1 MSVAPASTVFGR
13 VIVAIVGFI
22 FAAGFGWAL
31 VYEMQHPPVH
41 SGHVYLYAGLGSFG
55 LVLIA
60 LMASADY
67 VIVKVGGFVRILPLP
82 WLGKD
87 RRRASAEMKVTDT
100 EEAPLPKDAP

>member
-1 MSVAPASTVFGR
+1 MTVPPLAQSSTVFGR

-41 SGHVYLYAGLGSFG
+41 SGHVYVYAGAASFG

-82 WLGKD
+82 WLGKE
-87 RRRASAEMKVTDT
+87 RRASVKTSKVDP
-100 EEAPLPKDAP
+100 EQPE